1 MLGLTSKPDSKAG
14 LAGVGLSPLDINLPN
29 IFRGQFPRRTFPPKY
44 MPAQDIPPALSVS
57 CWQHETKE
65 PKPPSFMLTAVHTD
79 KLRAGDCPMSAE
91 NGGGN
96 IDGGNYP
103 GVRCQEGIICLVPG
117 LSHVINGTLPSYQ
130 SIKGQSGGH
139 LRTPAAFRSFPA
151 ETPAA
156 HNSLCWGRRRLLEI
170 VTMLLGKV
178 MRSGAMR

>member
-14 LAGVGLSPLDINLPN
+14 HKPTEHLSRTIPPTDVSSKIYASTGHSACSQCKLLTTWDKRTETPVIHVDSSSHWQTESRGLSYVC
-29 IFRGQFPRRTFPPKY
+29 RKWRRKHR
-44 MPAQDIPPALSVS
+44 
-57 CWQHETKE
+57 W
-65 PKPPSFMLTAVHTD
+65 
-79 KLRAGDCPMSAE
+79 
-91 NGGGN
+91 
-96 IDGGNYP
+96 GNYP

-156 HNSLCWGRRRLLEI
+156 HNSLCWGRRRLLEMA
-170 VTMLLGKV
+170 TMLLGKV